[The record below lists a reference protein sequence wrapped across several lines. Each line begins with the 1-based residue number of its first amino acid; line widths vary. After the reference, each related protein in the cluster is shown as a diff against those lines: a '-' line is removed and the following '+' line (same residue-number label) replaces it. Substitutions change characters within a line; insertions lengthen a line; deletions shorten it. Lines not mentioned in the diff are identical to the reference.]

1 MKCIFDGCS
10 LEACAKNYCQGHY
23 MQKRRGNGLSPL
35 YNHLS
40 LKDRIESKIEKN
52 KNGCLIWI
60 GHVDTAGY
68 PNIKFQGKNYLVHRS
83 YYKIMVEDIQK
94 HDTLDHLCRNKL
106 CINPDHLQ
114 PVSRSEN
121 VKRMQISKFYE
132 TEIARLVD
140 FIESLEYDSQT
151 LTKKGE

>member
-1 MKCIFDGCS
+1 MKCLFNKCE
-10 LEACAKNYCQGHY
+10 LEASAKEYCQGHY
-23 MQKRRGNGLSPL
+23 MQQRRGQKLSPL

-40 LKDRIESKIEKN
+40 LKDRIESKIEKDDS
-52 KNGCLIWI
+52 GCFIWT
-60 GHVDTAGY
+60 GHVDTGGY

-83 YYKIMVEDIQK
+83 YYKIVVEDIQK
-94 HDTLDHLCRNKL
+94 HNTLDHLCRNKL

-121 VKRMQISKFYE
+121 VKRMQIGRFYE

-140 FIESLEYDSQT
+140 FIESLGYDSQT
-151 LTKKGE
+151 LLPKE